1 MTSNGVSFC
10 CWFAREEV
18 EVNEN
23 PIIRSKHGVAFA
35 TCLAFVQQAHACP
48 DGQYERCV
56 FNACVCLPEIGGTPG
71 QIFEKGKKGAEG
83 LGGVPLE
90 GWTIASHNTA
100 INGAMP
106 IPPYIRQALTGY
118 ASEDSMNR
126 VRFKVGDSGFLN
138 LAHMLEQEGF
148 AAGVTLIDVIVFRGP
163 SEANDPSI

>member
-35 TCLAFVQQAHACP
+35 TSLAFVQQAHACP

-90 GWTIASHNTA
+90 GWTIASASAAREDDMWLARAAVGSRLMHHE
-100 INGAMP
+100 P
-106 IPPYIRQALTGY
+106 LRLRLRLIRY
-118 ASEDSMNR
+118 SR
-126 VRFKVGDSGFLN
+126 
-138 LAHMLEQEGF
+138 
-148 AAGVTLIDVIVFRGP
+148 
-163 SEANDPSI
+163 